1 MVQGATVTVNVHAAV
16 LADVSFAVQVT
27 VVVPG
32 ANTEPEGGAHEDVTP
47 EQLSAA
53 AGGG

>member
-1 MVQGATVTVNVHAAV
+1 MVQGATVTVKVHIAL
-16 LADVSFAVQVT
+16 LADVSVAVHVT

-32 ANTEPEGGAHEDVTP
+32 ANTEPEGGAHEEFTP

-53 AGGG
+53 VGGG